1 MGKTAGK
8 GLLGGSVVTGT
19 KRERQSRSPAKPGDG
34 PGSAKVPIFEH
45 VEISGRT
52 LRLPSPRR
60 EVLIFIRRVREM
72 LEASDV
78 SAERVRATVF
88 GPENPILAR
97 HPTLPG
103 AYPDSSS
110 VREPAYWVCVDLV
123 LRAEAREAGTSL
135 EEAGRPFTTTM
146 AQAARELNRV
156 QSAIVNAVS
165 NRTLH
170 SWVRQGRQ
178 YLLPAEVAAYSV
190 PRRGRAPK
198 NKRA

>member
-1 MGKTAGK
+1 MPVKVE
-8 GLLGGSVVTGT
+8 S
-19 KRERQSRSPAKPGDG
+19 KPGSKRKPVSGPLADG
-34 PGSAKVPIFEH
+34 PLLEH
-45 VEISGRT
+45 VEISGRA
-52 LRLPSPRR
+52 LRVSSPPP
-60 EVLIFIRRVREM
+60 EVLRFLQRVGEL
-72 LEASDV
+72 LEAPGT
-78 SAERVRATVF
+78 SAESVRALVF

-103 AYPDSSS
+103 AYPDASS
-110 VREPAYWVCVDLV
+110 VRDPAYWVCVDLV

-135 EEAGRPFTTTM
+135 EEAGSPFTTTM
-146 AQAARELNRV
+146 AEAARQLNRV
-156 QSAIVNAVS
+156 QSAVANAVS

-198 NKRA
+198 NKRV